1 MEKIILLW
9 GALILLGV
17 NLGCRQE
24 MVASEQ
30 STSSNIEITDDYVK
44 NWWLY
49 FANKES
55 IQYYYNKSKK
65 WKWRSYLPNI
75 LIVKILFTAFSLSM
89 FVSCDQIIDFY
100 NERSK
105 DEASKKYTS
114 PYMGV
119 YVGSFSGGISGDL
132 VINVSKDGYVR
143 GTRTSMNIT
152 DDFF

>member
-1 MEKIILLW
+1 MK
-9 GALILLGV
+9 
-17 NLGCRQE
+17 
-24 MVASEQ
+24 
-30 STSSNIEITDDYVK
+30 VK
-44 NWWLY
+44 KL
-49 FANKES
+49 
-55 IQYYYNKSKK
+55 
-65 WKWRSYLPNI
+65 LPNI

-152 DDFF
+152 DDFLGGIGDAGALQSVISTQTGFTLYGNLSSMSGTWKQGSWSGNWSVRKK